1 MGNDSNHPGVCKHIF
16 NFNPRS
22 RVGNDLSEIVIRS
35 YSGFISIH
43 VPAWGTTVKRSLDE
57 IIDTLFQSTFPRGER
72 LNYRVQCRSHFYFN
86 PRSRVGN
93 DKIGDTLWWISD
105 ISIHVPAWGTTN
117 RNRCDIIRCRISIH
131 VPAWGTTLGQCFIER
146 QHVISIH
153 VPAWG
158 TTDRC

>member
-72 LNYRVQCRSHFYFN
+72 LIGADGTLEDRQFQSTFPRGERPTEYVGNYTLLLNFN

-93 DKIGDTLWWISD
+93 DKARLLSGS
-105 ISIHVPAWGTTN
+105 P
-117 RNRCDIIRCRISIH
+117 
-131 VPAWGTTLGQCFIER
+131 
-146 QHVISIH
+146 
-153 VPAWG
+153 
-158 TTDRC
+158 